1 MSHVTR
7 INSAERSAVVR
18 TGQDQTMQARQRHAV
33 METGS
38 GPRTLVLA
46 HGYGCDKNMWQ
57 RVVPLLEDGFHIVTY
72 DLMGCGGSDLS
83 AYDRARYDTLDGHA
97 SDLIAILEEMEIEGA
112 ILVGHSVSA
121 MTVALVAN
129 RRPDLVSE
137 LILVCPS
144 PSFINDGD
152 YVGGFERSDIDTLLE
167 TLDANY
173 LGWSSEMAPAIMGT
187 PHMPE
192 MGETLTNSF
201 CQADPEIARHFA
213 QVTFLADHRADVAKV
228 SHRSL
233 VLHCRDDVIVPPEVA
248 AWMQAHMQRIE
259 PVMLDAMG
267 HCPHISY
274 PAETAA
280 AMRAFLSR
288 G

>member
-1 MSHVTR
+1 
-7 INSAERSAVVR
+7 
-18 TGQDQTMQARQRHAV
+18 MQVCQRHAATTYG
-33 METGS
+33 TGH
-38 GPRTLVLA
+38 RVLVLA

-57 RVVPLLEDGFHIVTY
+57 RFIPLLADRYRIICY

-83 AYDRARYDTLDGHA
+83 YYDRKRYDTLDGHA
-97 SDLIAILEEMEIEGA
+97 DDLIAILDEMGIQNA
-112 ILVGHSVSA
+112 VLAGHSVSA

-129 RRPDLVSE
+129 KRPDLVES
-137 LILVCPS
+137 LVMICPS
-144 PSFINDGD
+144 PSFINAGD
-152 YVGGFERSDIDTLLE
+152 YVGGFERADIDNLLE

-201 CQADPEIARHFA
+201 CQADPDIARHFA
-213 QVTFLADHRADVAKV
+213 HVTFLADHRHDVKKV
-228 SHRSL
+228 PQKTL
-233 VLHCRDDVIVPPEVA
+233 VLQCRDDVIVPPEVGD
-248 AWMQAHMQRIE
+248 WMMTNMTNADL
-259 PVMLDAMG
+259 VVLDAMG

-280 AMRAFLSR
+280 ALEAFLSAA
-288 G
+288 